1 MFWKVPYVYVRPI
14 AGFVFWK
21 MRYHIPY
28 VNTVNTACSSM
39 ETSHSYRSSV
49 ELFVHGSTSYIEN
62 LASIV

>member
-1 MFWKVPYVYVRPI
+1 MYARRI

-49 ELFVHGSTSYIEN
+49 ELFVHGSTSYVDIS
-62 LASIV
+62 LA